1 MSEPTTN
8 TNGKANGNGHATT
21 NGHARTNGEVKANG
35 EAHKPSRR
43 KVNRQELA
51 GLIEQVDGL
60 RTVLRDALT
69 KTNELAKGL
78 KQHRRQNRLVQNT
91 LASLRQLKGIGA

>member
-43 KVNRQELA
+43 KANRQELA

-60 RTVLRDALT
+60 RTVLRDVLV